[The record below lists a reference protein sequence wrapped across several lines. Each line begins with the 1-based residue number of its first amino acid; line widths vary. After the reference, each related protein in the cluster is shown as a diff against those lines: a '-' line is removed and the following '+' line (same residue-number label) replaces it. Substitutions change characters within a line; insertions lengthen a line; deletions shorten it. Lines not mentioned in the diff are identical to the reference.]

1 MQLFW
6 SILFAILFTAY
17 LFARKRPI
25 HPGYVIASDLAVWVT
40 IGGLGFW
47 VVIGSVMWGY
57 VWPGS
62 GPVCVESVTSDSYCN
77 PRRRTKGLCELAGLS
92 LLAATL

>member
-6 SILFAILFTAY
+6 SILFAILFAAY

-47 VVIGSVMWGY
+47 VVIGSGMWDY
-57 VWPGS
+57 VGPGS
-62 GPVCVESVTSDSYCN
+62 AHVCVKSATSDSDCE
-77 PRRRTKGLCELAGLS
+77 PGRRTKGLCELAGLS